1 MRIMTLAACAML
13 AAARANSGPAPWIE
27 VKSAHFTV
35 IANSGDSAGRRVA
48 WQFEQIR
55 SGLSSLWPWAKVD
68 GGRPFLVFAA
78 KDEAT
83 LKALGPEF
91 WEGKRYRPTS
101 FWTTGRDRHFVALR
115 TDIQEP
121 DGVSV
126 NPYQTA
132 YWSYAHAIFTRTFPR
147 RLPEWYARGIAGVMS
162 NTFVRGKQLDVGR
175 LMQGNINV
183 MRERAPIPLAE
194 FLAADRRSRWLVEE
208 TGLQLFDAQAW
219 ALVHYLMFGEE
230 GRNAA
235 RVDQFNRLLYEGTA
249 EDVALREAFGDMTPY
264 YEGMRSYV
272 TRRVFGYARVP
283 VSLDLRAEGF
293 TSRVLSPAE
302 AAVLRGKLH
311 VAMGRPVEA
320 RALAAE
326 AAKADPTLPGPWE
339 IEAALLD
346 TGDHREEARAA
357 YTKAVEAGS
366 ESAHAYYRLAQL
378 EWASHA
384 DRALQEKLAARLEQA
399 RQLDPA
405 YADALSFLAEVR
417 SSLGQ
422 LEDALNLA
430 TQAVQAE
437 PAVTYHR
444 LVLARILWSL
454 QRPDDAVR
462 AAESAM
468 KTADSESEKQ
478 QVQEFLAF
486 AARSRP

>member
-1 MRIMTLAACAML
+1 MRVSTLAVCAIL
-13 AAARANSGPAPWIE
+13 AGTRASAGPASWIE
-27 VKSAHFTV
+27 VRSAHFTV
-35 IANSGDSAGRRVA
+35 VTNAGDGAGRRVA

-55 SGLSSLWPWAKVD
+55 SGLAGLWPWARVD
-68 GGRPFLVFAA
+68 AGRPFLVFAA

-83 LKALGPEF
+83 LKTLGPEF

-121 DGVSV
+121 DEVSA

-147 RLPEWYARGIAGVMS
+147 RIPEWYARGIAGVMS
-162 NTFVRGKQLDVGR
+162 NTFVREKRLDVGR
-175 LMQGNINV
+175 LMQGNIDV

-219 ALVHYLMFGEE
+219 AFVHYLMFGED
-230 GRNAA
+230 GRNAS
-235 RVDQFNRLLYEGTA
+235 RVDRFNRLLHEGTA
-249 EDVALREAFGDMTPY
+249 EDVALREAFGNMTPY

-283 VSLDLRAEGF
+283 VSVDLRPEGF
-293 TSRVLSPAE
+293 TTRALTVGE
-302 AAVLRGKLH
+302 AAVLRGYLH
-311 VAMGRPVEA
+311 VATNRPVEA

-326 AAKADPTLPGPWE
+326 AAKADPTLAGPWE

-346 TGDHREEARAA
+346 TDDHREEAKVA

-366 ESAHAYYRLAQL
+366 TNAHVYYRLAQL
-378 EWASHA
+378 EWVRNA
-384 DRALQEKLAARLEQA
+384 DRAHQEKLAARLESA
-399 RQLDPA
+399 RQLDPTNA
-405 YADALSFLAEVR
+405 YALSFLADVR

-422 LEDALNLA
+422 REEALQLA
-430 TQAVQAE
+430 TQAVQAD
-437 PAVTYHR
+437 PAVAYHR
-444 LVLARILWSL
+444 MALARVLLSL
-454 QRPDDAVR
+454 QRADEAVR

-468 KTADSESEKQ
+468 KTVVSEAERQ
-478 QVQEFLAF
+478 EVQEFLAF
-486 AARSRP
+486 ATRSRP